1 MGDAVVLKRGGSPGS
16 GVIHVWKEYNLNTST
31 KYVWDKW
38 SLNSTTT
45 YKWEKY
51 DVASS
56 QIEEYTNTEGS
67 FTVYNASMRGLLGW
81 VSDKSNTA
89 LTKTSD
95 NKWCMDHPYGHRTDV
110 NVGSTVPTKPTVING
125 YHVKDDGTG
134 WMDTRGGKWYNT
146 QLLKMYAGYVVY
158 HDDEGMNYDMVFKY
172 FGYYTISTEYSK
184 GDTSYGQVTSTSSSS
199 YPSNGQSGSYWY
211 VSAGSDTSYSKG
223 STSYGQVESTS
234 STAYPNPGNHTD
246 GYWYENRQEVPVYSM
261 GTFKQNVYST
271 NPNMYP
277 QNGRLGD
284 YWYVYDGTIS

>member
-16 GVIHVWKEYNLNTST
+16 GVIHVWKEYNVNTST

-45 YKWEKY
+45 YKWEKWDTVRSQEKILCY
-51 DVASS
+51 SS
-56 QIEEYTNTEGS
+56 YTE
-67 FTVYNASMRGLLGW
+67 
-81 VSDKSNTA
+81 
-89 LTKTSD
+89 
-95 NKWCMDHPYGHRTDV
+95 
-110 NVGSTVPTKPTVING
+110 
-125 YHVKDDGTG
+125 DGTG
-134 WMDTRGGKWYNT
+134 YHGVSIGTTLYKAMMYDGSTFTGLDPVPATGPFGQTYLYHFQTTTVGGQTYENAPMCDLDIVNNGAITDGFIYFRDLSIYAST
-146 QLLKMYAGYVVY
+146 QLSSAFRPFNMTSNIPA
-158 HDDEGMNYDMVFKY
+158 
-172 FGYYTISTEYSK
+172 K
-184 GDTSYGQVTSTSSSS
+184 GTTSYGQVTSTNSSA
-199 YPSNGQSGSYWY
+199 YPSNGVSGSYWY